1 MKIPMKYGWSRSR
14 GFSLRDVENKWS
26 YHLTLWRQPWHRWL
40 IFKIYHWYDMRV
52 YKMPGFKVIE
62 NWLLYWKGRRYP
74 GEICLPWSAEQD
86 CRCYFLSEKQRKVLL
101 NLELT
106 KEQYDGLKGHDE

>member
-1 MKIPMKYGWSRSR
+1 MKYGWSRSR

-40 IFKIYHWYDMRV
+40 MFKIYHWYDMRM
-52 YKMPGFKVIE
+52 YKVPGFKTVE
-62 NWLLYWKGRRYP
+62 RWLLYWEERR
-74 GEICLPWSAEQD
+74 LPEDMISIPWGAKQD

-101 NLELT
+101 NLEVT